1 MKKIKFQTPKGMHD
15 VLPNEQKYF
24 QKIFKIVEETA
35 DFHGFGKIDTPF
47 LEQAEIFSKSVGKN
61 TDMIEKEMYTL
72 KTKGKDLLALR
83 PEGTAGVV
91 RSFIENGMANL
102 PKPIKLWYFGPFFRH
117 ENPQAGRYR
126 QFHQF
131 GFEVLGEKSP
141 VIDVQ
146 IIQIFYRIL
155 KKLKFDDLIIEINSI
170 GDPQCFSSYKK
181 ILLNYLRRYQ
191 SALCPDCKRRL
202 KESPLRV
209 LDCKRLECQKIA
221 KQAPQA
227 IDHLC
232 EECNEHFK
240 NVLEFLDELELPY
253 NLNPCLVRG
262 LDYYTK
268 TVFEI
273 FASVPTSPEEKVEQ
287 VEGEKRLSLLGGGR
301 YDGLTELL
309 GGKDTPSCGAAAGI
323 ERIISLIKAQ
333 PLKYSCPLKGQAF
346 LAQLG
351 NLAKRKSLKI
361 AYEFEKA
368 KIPIA
373 ESFGR
378 DSLKAQLKIADK
390 LDIKYVLILGQK
402 EALGE
407 MIIIRDMK
415 TGKQKTVKIEKVV
428 AEMKKILK
436 KR

>member
-1 MKKIKFQTPKGMHD
+1 MKKLKFQTPKGMHD
-15 VLPNEQKYF
+15 ILPDEQKYF

-35 DFHGFGKIDTPF
+35 NFHGFGKIDTPF
-47 LEQAEIFSKSVGKN
+47 LEKAEIFSKSVGVN

-72 KTKGKDLLALR
+72 MTKGKDLLALR

-91 RSFIENGMANL
+91 RAFIEQGMANL

-141 VIDVQ
+141 IIDAQ

-155 KKLKFDDLIIEINSI
+155 KKLKFNDLIIEINSI
-170 GDPQCFSSYKK
+170 GDSQCFPSYKK
-181 ILLNYLRRYQ
+181 LLLSYLKRYQ
-191 SALCPDCKRRL
+191 SALCLDCKRRL

-209 LDCKRLECQKIA
+209 LDCKHLECQKIA
-221 KQAPQA
+221 KQAPQI

-273 FASVPTSPEEKVEQ
+273 FASIPTSQTERIEQTGGEE
-287 VEGEKRLSLLGGGR
+287 RLSLLGGGR
-301 YDGLTELL
+301 YDGLTKLL
-309 GGKDTPSCGAAAGI
+309 GGKDTPGCGAAAGI
-323 ERIISLIKAQ
+323 ERIISLIKDH
-333 PLKYSCPLKGQAF
+333 PLKYSYSLERRIF

-351 NLAKRKSLKI
+351 DLAKRKGLKLVQ
-361 AYEFEKA
+361 EFEKA
-368 KIPIA
+368 KIPVA

-390 LDIKYVLILGQK
+390 LNIGYVLILGQK
-402 EALGE
+402 ESLEGT
-407 MIIIRDMK
+407 IIIRTMK
-415 TGKQKTVKIEKVV
+415 TGKQKVVKIEKVV
-428 AEMKKILK
+428 GEMKKILK
-436 KR
+436 K